1 MRVFITGA
9 TGLVGSFVCRQLL
22 ENGHEI
28 RAVKRSSSKMTLLA
42 DIEKRIEWVVGD
54 MNDTEF
60 LEESLVD
67 INAVIHAAAI
77 ISFDKRWEK
86 KMYQTNVLGTADLV
100 NACLKL
106 KVQKF
111 LHISSVAAIG
121 RKSGQIELRETDRWE
136 GTGFD
141 SIYARSK
148 YLQEL
153 EVWRGAQEGLEVK
166 IVNPSVILGP
176 GLWGQ
181 GGSTSVFKYA
191 YDEKSFHPA
200 GTVNYVDVRDVA
212 DIVVQLLES
221 NIKDERFILN
231 SGTLPYKEF
240 FGKIAEAFG
249 KKGPQK
255 VVKPWMLKIAVAFE
269 FVRSRLTGNEAM
281 ITKDTAILSRS
292 NFHFQNDKVREAI
305 NFEFIPLDES
315 IQWSV
320 NKLKE
325 MHSL

>member
-1 MRVFITGA
+1 M
-9 TGLVGSFVCRQLL
+9 VGSFVCRQLL
-22 ENGHEI
+22 ENGFDI
-28 RAVKRSSSKMTLLA
+28 RAVKRNSSKMTLLK

-60 LEESLVD
+60 LEESLKNVD
-67 INAVIHAAAI
+67 AVIHAAAI
-77 ISFDKRWEK
+77 ISFDKRWEQ
-86 KMYQTNVLGTADLV
+86 KMYQTNVLGTADLI

-106 KVQKF
+106 KIQKF
-111 LHISSVAAIG
+111 LHVSSVAAIG
-121 RKSGQIELRETDRWE
+121 RKAGQIELRETDRWE
-136 GTGFD
+136 GTEFD

-191 YDEKSFHPA
+191 YDEKPFHPA

-212 DIVVQLLES
+212 SIIVKLLTS
-221 NIKDERFILN
+221 DIKDERFILN
-231 SGTLPYKEF
+231 AGTLSYKDF
-240 FGKIAEAFG
+240 FGKIAHAFG

-255 VVKPWMLKIAVAFE
+255 VAKPWMLSLAVVFE
-269 FVRSRLTGNEAM
+269 FIRSRITGNEAM

-305 NFEFIPLDES
+305 NYEFRSLDDS

-320 NKLKE
+320 NELKE